1 MIKNAIIRSGRHKS
15 KLYIYIYIYIK
26 WYLIFDISISILS
39 LIE

>member
-1 MIKNAIIRSGRHKS
+1 MQLLEADVINQNS
-15 KLYIYIYIYIK
+15 LYIYIYIYIK